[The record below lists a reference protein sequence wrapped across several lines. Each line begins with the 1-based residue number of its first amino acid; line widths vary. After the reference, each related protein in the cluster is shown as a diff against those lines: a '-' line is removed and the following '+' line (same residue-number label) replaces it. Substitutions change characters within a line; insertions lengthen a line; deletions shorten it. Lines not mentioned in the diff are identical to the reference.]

1 MKVKVLIL
9 FFILGTGVLKAQ
21 DFMCRVQ
28 VLSRSNDTK
37 ITTDDRR
44 IFEDLQRN
52 LTEFI
57 NNRKWTKNIIQPN
70 ERIEWNLVINITEKI
85 SIDEFKGTAQIQSSR
100 PVYGT
105 SYSSPL
111 LNYSDENWR
120 FKYVENQSLEFSE
133 TNIQT
138 NLTALVAYYINI
150 VLGLDYD
157 SFSSLGGT
165 EYFQKAQ
172 NIVNQTQNF
181 PGEYKGWKAF
191 ENNRNRYWFVENALS
206 SNYKSFRE
214 AIYTYHRKGLD
225 LMNNNIE
232 EGRNAIMELIPDWQ
246 KLARENP
253 NSMMLALY
261 FTAKSD
267 ELVNMFSG
275 VDPSIQPRLI
285 ANLSEIDPGNTVK
298 YQRIG
303 VKK

>member
-1 MKVKVLIL
+1 MKIKISFICLLLIA
-9 FFILGTGVLKAQ
+9 GSAQAQ

-28 VLSRSNDTK
+28 VLSRSNDNT

-44 IFEDLQRN
+44 VFEDLQRN

-57 NNRKWTKNIIQPN
+57 NTRKWTKNVIQPN

-105 SYSSPL
+105 SYSTPL
-111 LNYSDENWR
+111 FNYSDENWR
-120 FKYVENQSLEFSE
+120 FKYVESQSLEFSE
-133 TNIQT
+133 TNIQS
-138 NLTALVAYYINI
+138 NLTALVAYYINV

-157 SFSSLGGT
+157 SFSPLGGT
-165 EYFQKAQ
+165 EYYQKAQ

-206 SNYKSFRE
+206 SNFKSFRE
-214 AIYTYHRKGLD
+214 NIYLYHRKGLD
-225 LMNNNIE
+225 VMNTNIE
-232 EGRNAIMELIPDWQ
+232 QGRNQIIELMPDWQ
-246 KLARENP
+246 KLAREKP
-253 NSMMLALY
+253 NAMMLALF

-275 VDPSIQPRLI
+275 VDPSQHAKLT
-285 ANLSEIDPGNTVK
+285 ATMSEIDPGNTVK